1 MVSSAG
7 IIENR
12 LPRIRDLRRMMFIA
26 ASLHPGLSRPFRV
39 GRSVKIACLAPLVAL
54 R

>member
-12 LPRIRDLRRMMFIA
+12 GPRIRDLRRMMFIA
-26 ASLHPGLSRPFRV
+26 ASLHHGFR
-39 GRSVKIACLAPLVAL
+39 GRSGPAGASK
-54 R
+54 